1 MRKTKRYKRKRRKTR
16 KVGGFS
22 MNKLKQMA
30 STTLKSVPTT
40 TNQMRQMASKGM
52 NNAKQMASNR
62 INQASIL
69 EPFKQ
74 KISNISKNSGL
85 EPEHKKILDFI
96 LANNALI
103 LKIIQDKDFSPTLL
117 MSGDETKIKNMIFG
131 IIRKNPTMLMNI
143 KLGPL
148 IKK

>member
-30 STTLKSVPTT
+30 T
-40 TNQMRQMASKGM
+40 
-52 NNAKQMASNR
+52 NR
-62 INQASIL
+62 INQASTL
-69 EPFKQ
+69 VLDPFKQ

-85 EPEHKKILDFI
+85 DPEHKKMLDFI

-103 LKIIQDKDFSPTLL
+103 LKIIQDKDFNPTLL
-117 MSGDETKIKNMIFG
+117 MGGDETQIKDMIFR
-131 IIRKNPTMLMNI
+131 IIRKNPTIMMNI